1 MQRAL
6 SQVRNKDKICIMF
19 SDGQPTECS
28 DTELKEQVARMEKDG
43 IKVIGVGINFESIKH
58 YYPNNANG
66 KNLKEM
72 LDIVSN
78 ILQQYILEKKD

>member
-1 MQRAL
+1 MSCL
-6 SQVRNKDKICIMF
+6 
-19 SDGQPTECS
+19 
-28 DTELKEQVARMEKDG
+28 EKAG